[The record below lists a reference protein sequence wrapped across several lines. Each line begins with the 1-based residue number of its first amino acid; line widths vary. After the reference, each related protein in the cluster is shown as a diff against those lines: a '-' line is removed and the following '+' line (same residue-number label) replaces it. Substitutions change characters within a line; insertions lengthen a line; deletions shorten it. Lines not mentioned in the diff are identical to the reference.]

1 MTPPKSHPAFLN
13 ASTVLLAVFC
23 LSDRCDICAEQRL
36 NNLAFSDDGAEK
48 NDDDDDDDNGDDD
61 DDTDDDDPL

>member
-1 MTPPKSHPAFLN
+1 MHQQF
-13 ASTVLLAVFC
+13 FC

-48 NDDDDDDDNGDDD
+48 NDDDDDDNGDDD